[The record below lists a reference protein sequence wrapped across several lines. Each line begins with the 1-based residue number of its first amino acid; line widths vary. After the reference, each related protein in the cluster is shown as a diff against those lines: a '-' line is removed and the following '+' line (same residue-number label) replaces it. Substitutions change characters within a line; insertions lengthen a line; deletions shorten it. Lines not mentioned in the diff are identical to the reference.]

1 MFLAALIQR
10 SLRHSPHVGT
20 QHTTQDARKSR
31 DCAAK
36 SRSITV
42 HASRTSPSF
51 DKAASEDS
59 LSLAEGSDNTEG
71 LLRPEVPSTF
81 LDEPC
86 DFDAFLNLSR
96 DVSGKREVSGAREV
110 AGDSSEEV
118 LLSEVLHAA
127 STSLDEPTWSACA
140 ALFFFITSAARVLRV
155 GSREVSGA
163 REVAGESS
171 EVLRGS
177 IGKMAF
183 AAFTCSPDGVCFR
196 RSNAA
201 RDAGGVAGVA
211 DAASD
216 AAVRSIRP
224 EPTVPGAGGRAGAG
238 ISFALL

>member
-1 MFLAALIQR
+1 M
-10 SLRHSPHVGT
+10 
-20 QHTTQDARKSR
+20 
-31 DCAAK
+31 
-36 SRSITV
+36 ITV

-71 LLRPEVPSTF
+71 LLRPEIPSTF

-96 DVSGKREVSGAREV
+96 EVFGKREVSGAREV

-127 STSLDEPTWSACA
+127 STFLDEPTLSACA
-140 ALFFFITSAARVLRV
+140 ALFFFITSAAAVLRV

-183 AAFTCSPDGVCFR
+183 AAFTCSPDGVRFR
-196 RSNAA
+196 RCRNAA

-238 ISFALL
+238 ISFAAL

>member
-1 MFLAALIQR
+1 M
-10 SLRHSPHVGT
+10 
-20 QHTTQDARKSR
+20 
-31 DCAAK
+31 
-36 SRSITV
+36 ITV

-96 DVSGKREVSGAREV
+96 EVSGK
-110 AGDSSEEV
+110 
-118 LLSEVLHAA
+118 
-127 STSLDEPTWSACA
+127 
-140 ALFFFITSAARVLRV
+140 
-155 GSREVSGA
+155 REVSGA

-183 AAFTCSPDGVCFR
+183 AAFTCSPDGVRFR
-196 RSNAA
+196 RCRNAA

-238 ISFALL
+238 ISFAAL